1 MSRGVNKVILVGNL
15 GNDPDY
21 RQTMEGISITRC
33 SLATNRVWTSDSG
46 EKQQRTEWHRVVFF
60 RRLAEIASQ
69 YLKKGM
75 LIYVEGH
82 LRTNKWEKDGVQ
94 RYTTEIIVEN
104 MQMLGS
110 RVSGLDDT
118 SYDTATQ
125 ETDGS
130 AQEPPPDQEP
140 QQQQEQGQGQGQNK
154 NNNYQ
159 DLDDDIPF

>member
-1 MSRGVNKVILVGNL
+1 MSRGVNKVILLGHL

-21 RQTMEGISITRC
+21 RQTMDGISITKC
-33 SLATNRVWTSDSG
+33 SLATNRVWTSGSG
-46 EKQQRTEWHRVVFF
+46 EKQQRTEWHRVIFF

-75 LIYVEGH
+75 LIYVEGY

-94 RYTTEIIVEN
+94 RYTTEIIAEN

-110 RVSGLDDT
+110 RASGSEDT
-118 SYDTATQ
+118 SYDN
-125 ETDGS
+125 S
-130 AQEPPPDQEP
+130 AHQEPPPNQES
-140 QQQQEQGQGQGQNK
+140 QQQQGQGQQGQGQQQDK

>member
-15 GNDPDY
+15 GSDPEY
-21 RQTMEGISITRC
+21 RQTTDGTQITRC
-33 SLATNRVWTSDSG
+33 SLATNRVWTTDSG
-46 EKQQRTEWHRVVFF
+46 EKQQRTEWHRVIFF

-104 MQMLGS
+104 MQMLSS
-110 RVSGLDDT
+110 RSSGLDD
-118 SYDTATQ
+118 SPYANDT
-125 ETDGS
+125 S
-130 AQEPPPDQEP
+130 AQESPADSSEQKTGNEASPNQG
-140 QQQQEQGQGQGQNK
+140 QEQNK
-154 NNNYQ
+154 GNNYQ